1 MLWVKAMARAL
12 RVRSTR
18 QSNIWGVHSRS
29 SQRVRSQTPAGNAI
43 LAKLPPEE
51 SRRLR
56 PLLQRVLLKSG
67 DIIYEPQVPIGFVYF
82 PNCGMVSMVAA
93 MSDGATVEVGMT
105 GAEGFVGTAVLL
117 GEETAPVRAI
127 VQIPGDALR
136 IESASLRRVLSSTP
150 RFEQMLRR
158 YAHAHW
164 IQVAQAAACNRLH
177 QVRQR
182 LCRWLLMSRDRAE
195 SDLLPL
201 THEFL
206 AQMLGCRRSSVTAAA
221 GALES
226 AGAIRYRRGQIR
238 IIDRRALEKAAC
250 ECYGVIRRSSD
261 PK

>member
-1 MLWVKAMARAL
+1 MARA
-12 RVRSTR
+12 RRGRGTR
-18 QSNIWGVHSRS
+18 QSNIGENHNRS
-29 SQRVRSQTPAGNAI
+29 SQRFRSHAPVGNSI
-43 LAKLPPEE
+43 LARLPVEE

-56 PLLQRVLLKSG
+56 ALLQWVSLEAG
-67 DIIYEPQVPIGFVYF
+67 DIIYEPQAPIGFVYF
-82 PNCGMVSMVAA
+82 PNRGMVSMVAA
-93 MSDGATVEVGMT
+93 MSDGATIAVGMT

-127 VQIPGDALR
+127 VQIPGDAFR
-136 IESASLRRVLSSTP
+136 IESATLRRVLSSTP
-150 RFEQMLRR
+150 QLEQMLRR

-221 GALES
+221 GSLERS
-226 AGAIRYRRGQIR
+226 GAIGYRRGQIR
-238 IIDRRALEKAAC
+238 IVNRRALEKATC
-250 ECYGVIRRSSD
+250 ECYDVIRRSSGS
-261 PK
+261 K